1 MRYDD
6 LPRSASMSSLQIR
19 ELPAELYEALAL
31 KARLEQRSLAQQ
43 AVTELRKT
51 LSDGSARRLVLSD
64 VRRRLKHERP
74 RPPRLSLEKL
84 VREDRTR

>member
-1 MRYDD
+1 
-6 LPRSASMSSLQIR
+6 MSSLQIR

-31 KARLEQRSLAQQ
+31 RARLEQRSLAQQ

-51 LSDGSARRLVLSD
+51 LSDGSARKLVLED
-64 VRRRLKHERP
+64 VRRRLRQEKP
-74 RPPRLSLEKL
+74 RPVRISLEKL